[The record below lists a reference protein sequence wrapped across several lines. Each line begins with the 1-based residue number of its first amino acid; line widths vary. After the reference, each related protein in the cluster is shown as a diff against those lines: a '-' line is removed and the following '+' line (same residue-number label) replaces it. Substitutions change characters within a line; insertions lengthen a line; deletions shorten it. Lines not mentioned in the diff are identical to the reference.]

1 MLNSSATRAY
11 FEELSRT
18 IPLLPLNDAD
28 RLVRLLLAA
37 HDTGH
42 AVFLF
47 GNGGSAALASHMAC
61 DLGKGASN
69 GSGKRLRVLAL
80 TDNVPLITAWANDA
94 SYKDVFAQQLQTFV
108 RPGDVVCA
116 ISASGDSPNVLA
128 ALRLARKSRAITAG
142 IAGCQGGKMKQLCDV
157 CVVVPSSNMQIIE
170 DLHLSIAHAIFT
182 AVRREIH
189 GAAGKGRVAQPIHLS
204 SPEVLQSAHRS
215 QSGTD

>member
-1 MLNSSATRAY
+1 MLNSSGTKAY

-18 IPLLPLNDAD
+18 IPLLPLEEAD
-28 RLVRLLLAA
+28 RLVRLFLAA
-37 HDTGH
+37 RDSGH

-69 GSGKRLRVLAL
+69 GTERRLRVLAL

-116 ISASGDSPNVLA
+116 ISASGNSPNVLA
-128 ALRLARKSRAITAG
+128 ALRLARKNRAITAG
-142 IAGCQGGKMKQLCDV
+142 ITGCEGGRMKQLCDV
-157 CVVVPSSNMQIIE
+157 CVVVPSRNMQIIE
-170 DLHLSIAHAIFT
+170 DLHLSIAHAVFT

-189 GAAGKGRVAQPIHLS
+189 NASAAERITQVAI
-204 SPEVLQSAHRS
+204 
-215 QSGTD
+215 

>member
-1 MLNSSATRAY
+1 MLNSSVTKAY

-18 IPLLPLNDAD
+18 IPLLPLEAAD
-28 RLVRLLLAA
+28 CLVRLFLAA

-42 AVFLF
+42 TVFLF

-80 TDNVPLITAWANDA
+80 TDNVSLITAWANDA

-128 ALRLARKSRAITAG
+128 ALRLARRSRAITAG
-142 IAGCQGGKMKQLCDV
+142 IAGCHGGKMKQLCDV
-157 CVVVPSSNMQIIE
+157 CVIVPSSNMQIIE
-170 DLHLSIAHAIFT
+170 DLHLSIAHAVFT

-189 GAAGKGRVAQPIHLS
+189 RAGSVERVPQVAIVNSRLRV
-204 SPEVLQSAHRS
+204 PE
-215 QSGTD
+215 

>member
-1 MLNSSATRAY
+1 MLNSSLTKAY

-18 IPLLPLNDAD
+18 IPLLPLEDAD

-37 HDTGH
+37 RDTGH
-42 AVFLF
+42 TVFVF

-69 GSGKRLRVLAL
+69 GAERRLRVLAL

-116 ISASGDSPNVLA
+116 ISASGNSPNVLA
-128 ALRLARKSRAITAG
+128 ALRVARKGRAITAG
-142 IAGCQGGKMKQLCDV
+142 ITGYQGGRMKQLCDV

-170 DLHLSIAHAIFT
+170 DLHLSIAHAVFT

-189 GAAGKGRVAQPIHLS
+189 NATAAERITEVAI
-204 SPEVLQSAHRS
+204 
-215 QSGTD
+215 